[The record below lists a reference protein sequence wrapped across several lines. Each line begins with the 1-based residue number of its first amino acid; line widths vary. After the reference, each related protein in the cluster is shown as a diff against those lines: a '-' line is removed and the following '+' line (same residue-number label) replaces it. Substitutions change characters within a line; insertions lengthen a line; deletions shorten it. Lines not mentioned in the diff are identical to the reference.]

1 MSTQAKWTFMVFMAG
16 DNNLSDCGDD
26 DLGEMRQVGSSADV
40 NVVVEFDNA
49 GKQGTRRDLV
59 RAGGVGEP
67 TMDLGETDCGS
78 PEVLDNFIAWAA
90 QTYPAERYALVLW
103 SHGSGWRPEEID
115 RIARSVD
122 AKEYTA
128 KEAAT
133 RAASPRGKTFFR
145 TSWEAVFKLSTAA
158 ARAICVDDG
167 TGHSLDT
174 IELGKVLARAKAVL
188 GQPIDLLGMD
198 ACLMSNVEVACQAQ
212 PHVHYLVASEE
223 TEPGDGWPYHLILRQ
238 LVDKPTLTPEALGKL
253 IVTSYVKSYL
263 DIGYSKPVTQ
273 AATNLAQLAALTE
286 PLDRMA
292 DLMSQRMAKIKS
304 KIRDAQVDSA
314 CFLDN
319 SLWDIA
325 HFGEQLAGRTRD
337 KDLRQAIAG
346 VRAALEPGAQRFV
359 VAEAHN
365 GAKVARCKG
374 VTIYLPLLT
383 EVSQFYAETDFARTH
398 RWAAMLGAYHTPL

>member
-1 MSTQAKWTFMVFMAG
+1 MEPKAKWTFMVYMAG
-16 DNNLSDCGDD
+16 DNSLSDCGDD
-26 DLGEMRQVGSSADV
+26 DLGEMRQVGSCADV
-40 NVVVEFDNA
+40 NVVVQFDNA
-49 GKQGTRRDLV
+49 GNQGTKRYLV
-59 RAGGVGEP
+59 RAGGVNEP
-67 TMDLGETDCGS
+67 TMELGETDCGS
-78 PEVLDNFIAWAA
+78 PEVLNSFIAWAA
-90 QTYPAERYALVLW
+90 ETYPADRYALVLW

-133 RAASPRGKTFFR
+133 RAASPKGRTFFR
-145 TSWEAVFKLSTAA
+145 TSWEAVFKLPTAA
-158 ARAICVDDG
+158 ARAVCVDDG

-174 IELGKVLARAKAVL
+174 IELGKVLAKAREVL
-188 GQPIDLLGMD
+188 AQPLDLLGMD

-212 PHVHYLVASEE
+212 PYVRYLVASEE
-223 TEPGDGWPYHLILRQ
+223 TEPGDGWPYDVILRK
-238 LVDKPTLTPEALGKL
+238 LVDQPTMTPENMGKL

-273 AATNLAQLAALTE
+273 VATDLARLATLTD

-292 DLMSQRMAKIKS
+292 ELMTLRMAKIKS
-304 KIRDAQVDSA
+304 KIRDAQIDSA
-314 CFLDN
+314 HFLDN

-325 HFGEQLAGRTRD
+325 HFGEQFARRTRD
-337 KDLRQAIAG
+337 KELRKTINNVQTALASGAG
-346 VRAALEPGAQRFV
+346 HFV

-383 EVSQFYAETDFARTH
+383 EVSQFYAETDFAQQH
-398 RWAAMLGAYHTPL
+398 RWAAMLQAYHTSL